1 MAVCPQY
8 QIDSRDIPCQRLI
21 LLGVCVTEEHDG
33 ILVLD
38 SEAPVG
44 ALLPEVLRVGDRA
57 LEFGITPNRGDAT
70 SLLGI
75 AREVHALIGG
85 EPTPPETAPPETGAP
100 AAEAV
105 SVAIAA
111 TEDCHHYAARVVRGV
126 GFKNQSL
133 YKVKLNYPENPN
145 RPEVFMIERDVAAFE
160 ESYECIERVSR
171 TVFACDYINRSIKLG
186 YHNAQLLI
194 RRSQSGIPYEK

>member
-1 MAVCPQY
+1 MICKVDTGSGELVEVVCGAPNVAQG
-8 QIDSRDIPCQRLI
+8 QKIAFAPVGSRLPDGTKLKKTKIRGIVSRGMICSARE
-21 LLGVCVTEEHDG
+21 LGLSEEHDG

-85 EPTPPETAPPETGAP
+85 E
-100 AAEAV
+100 
-105 SVAIAA
+105 
-111 TEDCHHYAARVVRGV
+111 
-126 GFKNQSL
+126 
-133 YKVKLNYPENPN
+133 
-145 RPEVFMIERDVAAFE
+145 
-160 ESYECIERVSR
+160 
-171 TVFACDYINRSIKLG
+171 RSC
-186 YHNAQLLI
+186 
-194 RRSQSGIPYEK
+194 